1 MMSDLTKTLAGAAA
15 LAALDRIRKIK
26 IRAENLLG
34 SVDNYPALIRSCFS
48 DRSLEGLNRLW
59 QAWEQL
65 ADDSPQSG
73 LVWLKKRAFGTDRLL

>member
-1 MMSDLTKTLAGAAA
+1 MMSGLTKTLALAALAA

-48 DRSLEGLNRLW
+48 ARSPSETSV
-59 QAWEQL
+59 E
-65 ADDSPQSG
+65 
-73 LVWLKKRAFGTDRLL
+73 